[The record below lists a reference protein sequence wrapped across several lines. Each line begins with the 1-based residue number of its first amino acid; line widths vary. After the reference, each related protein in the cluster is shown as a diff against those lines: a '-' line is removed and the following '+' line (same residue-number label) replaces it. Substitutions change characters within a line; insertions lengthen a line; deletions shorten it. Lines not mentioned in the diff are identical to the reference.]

1 VYYSSII
8 KVSQI
13 GVALSWSICGKV
25 VVKRGDLR
33 EKTDKKGFPESD
45 RGMAVGRTLG
55 LWRRMVID
63 SEQAVKEV

>member
-25 VVKRGDLR
+25 VVKRGDL
-33 EKTDKKGFPESD
+33 EGNADKKSFLGPD
-45 RGMAVGRTLG
+45 RGIAAR
-55 LWRRMVID
+55 
-63 SEQAVKEV
+63 